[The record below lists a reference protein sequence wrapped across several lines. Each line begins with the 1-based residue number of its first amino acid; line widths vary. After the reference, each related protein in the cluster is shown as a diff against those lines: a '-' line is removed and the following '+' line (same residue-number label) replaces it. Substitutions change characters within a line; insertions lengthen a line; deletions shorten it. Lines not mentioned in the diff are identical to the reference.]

1 MYDHDQCTTDSDW
14 KRRVLCRDDYTCQ
27 VPNCGAQTNLDAHH
41 IQTRRQRPDL
51 RRVLSNGVTLC
62 RGHHNYF
69 HDRKDEWQRF
79 LAILAQARSLS
90 RFCCAGIEVPRQDEV
105 ESRLRS

>member
-1 MYDHDQCTTDSDW
+1 MQFSTDQKW
-14 KRRVLCRDDYTCQ
+14 KQQVLKRDDYTCQ

-41 IQTRRQRPDL
+41 IQSRRQRPDL

-62 RGHHNYF
+62 RAHHNYF

-79 LAILAQARSLS
+79 LAILDTRRKLS
-90 RFCCAGIEVPRQDEV
+90 YFCYAGNEEPRQDKM
-105 ESRLRS
+105 ES

>member
-1 MYDHDQCTTDSDW
+1 MQFSTDHKW
-14 KRRVLCRDDYTCQ
+14 KQAVLRRDDYTCQ

-69 HDRKDEWQRF
+69 HGRNDEWQRF

-90 RFCCAGIEVPRQDEV
+90 HYYCAGIEVSREDQV
-105 ESRLRS
+105 EHRLRS